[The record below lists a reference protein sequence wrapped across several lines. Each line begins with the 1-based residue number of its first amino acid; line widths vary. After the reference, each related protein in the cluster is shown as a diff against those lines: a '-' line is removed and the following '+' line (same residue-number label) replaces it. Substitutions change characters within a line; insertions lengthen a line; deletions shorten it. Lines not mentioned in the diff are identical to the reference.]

1 MEEKGTPQAE
11 KPIVEK
17 TYDAGSDPE
26 TTHEKTETSPVFVF
40 DGKTGKDSNRIPIEL
55 LSKSIRRES
64 GLKGIRVIPIQYWK
78 IYAIILG
85 MLDKESIN
93 HTEKAPFIQ
102 NNSSKAYLTDA
113 DEASGYTQKNAP
125 INRWRFDKVISTI
138 QLPGI
143 VEDQNEGI
151 VDTRNAAIGL
161 TLNKEGLT
169 VAFGMNVRACK
180 NFNVMG
186 GTIMRSYGLDDR
198 IGLPWDI
205 METRLHNW
213 VKNINQIWTVQ
224 NEIMHS
230 MKDHTL
236 EASSTTMEPTGII
249 EKVIGDLYL
258 GAIKHSYFNGDAVP
272 FNAYELSDFVQESIR
287 QRKDEEKITNVW
299 DLYNWGTSIM
309 KPGIVDIGEISE
321 NSNMWSDYLIN
332 EFALEVPK
340 LEILS

>member
-1 MEEKGTPQAE
+1 MEEKETPKAA
-11 KPIVEK
+11 KPTVEK
-17 TYDAGSDPE
+17 THDAGP
-26 TTHEKTETSPVFVF
+26 PIFVF
-40 DGKTGKDSNRIPIEL
+40 DGKTGKDSNRISIEL
-55 LSKSIRRES
+55 LGKSIRRES
-64 GLKGIRVIPIQYWK
+64 GLKGIRSIPIQYWK

-93 HTEKAPFIQ
+93 HTEKTPFIQ
-102 NNSSKAYLTDA
+102 NNSSKAYLTDE
-113 DEASGYTQKNAP
+113 DEANGYTQKNAP

-138 QLPGI
+138 QLPSI
-143 VEDQNEGI
+143 VEDQNEGV

-169 VAFGMNVRACK
+169 VAFGMNVWACK

-186 GTIMRSYGLDDR
+186 GTIMRSYGLGDK

-213 VKNINQIWTVQ
+213 INNITQIWNVQ

-230 MKDHTL
+230 MKNHTL
-236 EASSTTMEPTGII
+236 EAASTTMESTGII

-258 GAIKHSYFNGDAVP
+258 GAIKQSYFNGDAVP
-272 FNAYELSDFVQESIR
+272 FNSYELSDFVQESIR
-287 QRKDEEKITNVW
+287 QRKEEEKITNVW

-309 KPGIVDIGEISE
+309 KPGTVDIGEISE
-321 NSNMWSDYLIN
+321 NSNMWADYLIN
-332 EFALEVPK
+332 EFTLEVPK